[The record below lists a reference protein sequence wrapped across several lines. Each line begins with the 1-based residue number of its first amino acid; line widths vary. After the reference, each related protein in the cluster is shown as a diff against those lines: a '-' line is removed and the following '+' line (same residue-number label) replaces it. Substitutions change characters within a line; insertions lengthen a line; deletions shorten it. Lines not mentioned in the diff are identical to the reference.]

1 MVSMTLARFSA
12 TALLCTLAAC
22 GDGGPGDGDELP
34 AAFTVMATRE
44 AGVTDPCSTPMG
56 ADQDFTIVEADT
68 DAPELR
74 TTALPVLPCSFG
86 STDSGWLI
94 ECNNAAANPQTGDA
108 HEPLVFAIDGDA
120 DGGRVT
126 WKKYTSSAPTLPY
139 CDDAFTID
147 GIVAVE

>member
-74 TTALPVLPCSFG
+74 TSGLAVRFCTYG
-86 STDSGWLI
+86 SVDSGWLI
-94 ECNNAAANPQTGDA
+94 ECDISNPPPTSGRAEPWTFTINAAQSS
-108 HEPLVFAIDGDA
+108 
-120 DGGRVT
+120 GRVAWAEWT
-126 WKKYTSSAPTLPY
+126 DLADPTPF
-139 CDDAFTID
+139 CSDAFTID
-147 GIVAVE
+147 DIVAVE